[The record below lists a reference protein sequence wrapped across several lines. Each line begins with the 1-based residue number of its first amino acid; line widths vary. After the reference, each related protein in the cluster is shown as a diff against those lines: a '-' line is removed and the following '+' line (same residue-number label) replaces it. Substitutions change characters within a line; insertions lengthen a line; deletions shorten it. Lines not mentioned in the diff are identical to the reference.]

1 MKLPNGYGS
10 VYKLPGNRRRPWA
23 VRITLSCQKDA
34 YGKYHWKYK
43 YLGYYATQTEAL
55 LSLAQFNTLPYDSS
69 NKLSDI
75 TFSEIFEKWS
85 MEHYPKISPSNIRG
99 YNASYTLCNGLKSMR
114 FCDIRKIHLQKVIDT
129 CGKNYPTLKK
139 LKILFTVL
147 FKYAMENDICS
158 KDYSRYID
166 IQQYKNKNPRSFKR
180 QPFNQEEIDM
190 LWQSLGK
197 SPYASVALMLIYS
210 GCRISELLNLKK
222 DEINMKDSCFRVTA
236 SKTEAGIRTVPIA
249 ARIFPFFEFWIK
261 KSDCPYL
268 LSTPEGK
275 RLTYPNYYTNYWKP
289 FMSQIGLSHHRPH
302 DTRHT
307 CISLLTA
314 AGADDKIIKRIV
326 GHAGSSITD
335 IVYTHFEIAQLL
347 SAINSI

>member
-114 FCDIRKIHLQKVIDT
+114 FCDIRKIHLQNVIDT
-129 CGKNYPTLKK
+129 
-139 LKILFTVL
+139 
-147 FKYAMENDICS
+147 CS

-180 QPFNQEEIDM
+180 QPFKQDEIDI
-190 LWQSLGK
+190 LWQSLEK
-197 SPYASVALMLIYS
+197 SPYASVVLMLIYS
-210 GCRISELLNLKK
+210 GCRISELLDLKK
-222 DEINMKDSCFRVTA
+222 DDVSMKDNCFRVTA

-249 ARIFPFFEFWIK
+249 AKIYPFFEFWMK
-261 KSDCPYL
+261 KSDCRYL
-268 LSTPEGK
+268 LSTQEGK
-275 RLTYPNYYTNYWKP
+275 HLTYPNYYTNYWKP

-335 IVYTHFEIAQLL
+335 TVYTHFEIAQLL

>member
-1 MKLPNGYGS
+1 
-10 VYKLPGNRRRPWA
+10 
-23 VRITLSCQKDA
+23 
-34 YGKYHWKYK
+34 
-43 YLGYYATQTEAL
+43 
-55 LSLAQFNTLPYDSS
+55 
-69 NKLSDI
+69 
-75 TFSEIFEKWS
+75 

-180 QPFNQEEIDM
+180 QPFKQDEIDI
-190 LWQSLGK
+190 LWQSLEK
-197 SPYASVALMLIYS
+197 SPYASVVLMLIYS
-210 GCRISELLNLKK
+210 GCRISELLDLKK
-222 DEINMKDSCFRVTA
+222 DDVSMKDNCFRVTA

-249 ARIFPFFEFWIK
+249 AKIYPFFEFWMK
-261 KSDCPYL
+261 KSDCRYL
-268 LSTPEGK
+268 LSTQEGK
-275 RLTYPNYYTNYWKP
+275 HLTYPNYYTNYWKP

-335 IVYTHFEIAQLL
+335 TVYTHFEIAQLL
-347 SAINSI
+347 NAINSI

>member
-23 VRITLSCQKDA
+23 VRITLSCHKDA
-34 YGKYHWKYK
+34 NGKYHWKYK

-55 LSLAQFNTLPYDSS
+55 LSLAQFNAVPFDGSCQ
-69 NKLSDI
+69 LSDL
-75 TFSEIFEKWS
+75 TFSDIFEKWS

-99 YNASYTLCNGLKSMR
+99 YNASYSLCQKLQSMR

-158 KDYSRYID
+158 KDYSKYID
-166 IQQYKNKNPRSFKR
+166 IQQYKNKNPHSFRR
-180 QPFNQEEIDM
+180 QPFKQDEISL
-190 LWQSLGK
+190 LWHSLK
-197 SPYASVALMLIYS
+197 KNPYASVALMLIYS
-210 GCRISELLNLKK
+210 GCRISELLDLKK
-222 DEINMKDSCFRVTA
+222 DAVSMDEGCFFVTV
-236 SKTEAGIRTVPIA
+236 SKTKAGIRTVPIA
-249 ARIFPFFEFWIK
+249 EKVYPFFKLWMEK
-261 KSDCPYL
+261 NTSPYL

-275 RLTYPNYYTNYWKP
+275 HLTYPNFYTNYWKP
-289 FMSQIGLSHHRPH
+289 FMAQIGLSHHRPH

-314 AGADDKIIKRIV
+314 AGVDDKIIKRIV
-326 GHAGSSITD
+326 GHAGNSITD
-335 IVYTHFEIAQLL
+335 TVYTHFELSQLIN
-347 SAINSI
+347 AINKI